1 MSNATI
7 ESTKT
12 ISPTSA
18 KAILTKAGIGGFYV
32 GVNDYRGEGFQFINN
47 SFQWT
52 SNRTHTRQLEITLI
66 LIAYLNNA
74 SISYEI
80 ADVRSR
86 WSDRTYKQAIVLTN
100 GAKAVA

>member
-1 MSNATI
+1 MTTTI
-7 ESTKT
+7 ETTKE
-12 ISPTSA
+12 ISIATAVS
-18 KAILTKAGIGGFYV
+18 ILTKAGLKSWYV
-32 GVNDYRGEGFQFINN
+32 GKNDYRGTGFQFINN

-52 SNRTHTRQLEITLI
+52 SNHINTRQLEITLT

-74 SISYEI
+74 GISYEI

-100 GAKAVA
+100 SAKAVA